1 MGVETF
7 IRPDCFFRGKP
18 MKIQHALTAAALAA
32 LSGLAQAQVD
42 PLHVRSWAASCAA
55 CHGTNGYAEPGM
67 ISLAGV
73 PKEVTIQ
80 KMLDYKAGRVP
91 GATIM
96 HQLSKGYSDE
106 QIAAIAG
113 YFAAQKK

>member
-1 MGVETF
+1 
-7 IRPDCFFRGKP
+7 
-18 MKIQHALTAAALAA
+18 MKIQQTLTLTALVT

-42 PLHVRSWAASCAA
+42 PVHVRSWAASCAA
-55 CHGTNGYAEPGM
+55 CHGTNGHAQPGM
-67 ISLAGV
+67 ISLSGV

-91 GATIM
+91 AATIM
-96 HQLSKGYSDE
+96 HQLAKGYSDE
-106 QIAAIAG
+106 QIVAIAG